1 MKIIVGIGNPGKR
14 YADTRHNIGFT
25 VVDRLAGRL
34 GISGW
39 RRRFHAQAAEGTYRG
54 ERVLLLKPET
64 YVNESGR
71 AVAAAVHWR
80 RVALHDVMV
89 VCDDFNLDLGRL
101 RVRGNGSS
109 GGHKGLA
116 SIAAHVASDEV
127 PRLRIGIGAAGPN
140 EAREYVLSF
149 FSAAERQ
156 IVEEVVAHAVRA
168 LEVWMESG
176 LAECQ
181 NKYNAYRKEAKQNDN
196 EEVGD

>member
-14 YADTRHNIGFT
+14 YAGTRHNVGFV

-34 GISGW
+34 GIRRW

-54 ERVLLLKPET
+54 EQVLLLKPET

-71 AVAAAVHWR
+71 AAAAAVHWC
-80 RVALHDVMV
+80 RVSLRDVMV
-89 VCDDFNLDLGRL
+89 VCDDFNLEIGRL
-101 RVRGNGSS
+101 RVRGKGSS

-116 SIAAHVASDEV
+116 SIAAHLQSDAV
-127 PRLRIGIGAAGPN
+127 PRLRIGIGAAGSN

-149 FSAAERQ
+149 FSAAERE
-156 IVEEVVAHAVRA
+156 IVEETVARAVEA
-168 LEVWMESG
+168 LQVWMESG

-181 NKYNAYRKEAKQNDN
+181 NKYNAYRKEATQDEN
-196 EEVGD
+196 EEVDA